1 MKSSLSRRALLTR
14 ASAGAITIGAL
25 SSMPLLAS
33 AVSTQAEQPVEELA
47 EEITVAEPL
56 VVYIHNPSAG
66 EIAVLSGT
74 QEVTHHD
81 PELVARLLKLI
92 D

>member
-33 AVSTQAEQPVEELA
+33 AVSTQAEQPV